1 MEFALTNLPNLL
13 KVMVFIYNL
22 AQMYALEKW
31 EQIQQ
36 FSFKNKNNRK
46 QLHDGTIFLNL
57 SMKLA

>member
-1 MEFALTNLPNLL
+1 
-13 KVMVFIYNL
+13 MVFIYNL

-36 FSFKNKNNRK
+36 FSFKYKNNRK

>member
-1 MEFALTNLPNLL
+1 
-13 KVMVFIYNL
+13 MVFIYNL

-57 SMKLA
+57 SMKLICNNIKIFET